1 MLKLEN
7 VIVLQKEEDLLLLT
21 KKHVI
26 FLIPRLALAL
36 LLIVVPFFFL
46 FPLFRTGPAGILVFL
61 VMVGV
66 GVFLAVRY
74 LLVWDGS
81 VLILTTLRVVSVEQ
95 SGIFNRSVTE
105 ISGSNIWDAKWEQK
119 GILQNL
125 MHFGRLTISAA
136 NVINADYI
144 SHPHE
149 AHKLVNE
156 LIFRSGGRSGAQSID
171 RKVSEGPKQT
181 LSRLQA
187 RLENM
192 DDGELLRVEQS
203 LKAQDRD
210 IAIKKLY
217 GDGSFRLKPLDD
229 EHENP

>member
-7 VIVLQKEEDLLLLT
+7 VIVLQKEEDLLLLA

-26 FLIPRLALAL
+26 FLIPRLTLAL

-61 VMVGV
+61 VLVCVGI
-66 GVFLAVRY
+66 FLAIRY
-74 LLVWDGS
+74 LLIWDGS
-81 VLILTTLRVVSVEQ
+81 VLILTTLRVVSVVQ
-95 SGIFNRSVTE
+95 SGVFNRSVTE

-136 NVINADYI
+136 NVISADYI
-144 SHPHE
+144 SHPQE

-156 LIFRSGGRSGAQSID
+156 LIFRSGGRSGASSAD
-171 RKVSEGPKQT
+171 RKAPEEPKQT

-192 DDGELLRVEQS
+192 DDGELSRVEQS

-217 GDGSFRLKPLDD
+217 GDDSARLKPLDD
-229 EHENP
+229 EHEVP